1 MDRYISTVALVIN
14 KKTSKEADLVIT
26 LLTPKLGK
34 IVALAKGAKSIKSSR
49 LGNLQ
54 LGNIIKAQLYQKN
67 NFFWISE
74 TKNIVPFL
82 QTDKNLAQLNLL
94 FYFLEIVNLFVAENQ
109 QIEKIFDISQ
119 NIITAINKNLIHQYI
134 QNEIYFLETL
144 GFGVPQ
150 DIKDNF
156 AQKDYKTSQKLIKR
170 FFESIIEKPL
180 ESNKLFR

>member
-1 MDRYISTVALVIN
+1 MDRHISTVGIVIN

-26 LLTPKLGK
+26 LLTPKIGK

-54 LGNIIKAQLYQKN
+54 LGNVIKVQLYQKN

-74 TKNIVPFL
+74 SQNIDSFL

-94 FYFLEIVNLFVAENQ
+94 FYFLEIVNQFIAENQ
-109 QIEKIFDISQ
+109 QIEKIFDISK
-119 NIITAINKNLIHQYI
+119 NIINAINKNLIHQYI
-134 QNEIYFLETL
+134 QNEIYFLEVL

-150 DIKDNF
+150 DINDNF

-180 ESNKLFR
+180 ESNQLFK

>member
-1 MDRYISTVALVIN
+1 MDRHISTLALVIN
-14 KKTSKEADLVIT
+14 KKNSKEADLVIT
-26 LLTPKLGK
+26 LLTPRIGK
-34 IVALAKGAKSIKSSR
+34 IIALAKGAKSIKSSR

-54 LGNIIKAQLYQKN
+54 LGNIIKVQLYQKN

-74 TKNIVPFL
+74 TQNIVTFL

-94 FYFLEIVNLFVAENQ
+94 FYFLEILNLFVAENQ

-156 AQKDYKTSQKLIKR
+156 DNKDYKTSQKLIKR

>member
-1 MDRYISTVALVIN
+1 MDRHISTLGIVIN

-26 LLTPKLGK
+26 LLTPKIGK
-34 IVALAKGAKSIKSSR
+34 IIALAKGAKSIKSSR

-54 LGNIIKAQLYQKN
+54 LGNIIKVQLYQKN

-74 TKNIVPFL
+74 TQNVASFL

-94 FYFLEIVNLFVAENQ
+94 FYFLEIVNQFVAENQ
-109 QIEKIFDISQ
+109 QIEKMFDISQ
-119 NIITAINKNLIHQYI
+119 NIITAINKNYIHQYI

-144 GFGVPQ
+144 GFGVPV
-150 DIKDNF
+150 DIKENF
-156 AQKDYKTSQKLIKR
+156 NKKDYKTCQKLIKR

-180 ESNKLFR
+180 ESNKLFK

>member
-1 MDRYISTVALVIN
+1 MDRHISTIGIVIN

-26 LLTPKLGK
+26 LLTPKIGK

-54 LGNIIKAQLYQKN
+54 LGNIIKVQLYQKN

-74 TKNIVPFL
+74 TQNIDSFL

-94 FYFLEIVNLFVAENQ
+94 FYFLEIVNQFVAENQ
-109 QIEKIFDISQ
+109 QIEKIFDISK
-119 NIITAINKNLIHQYI
+119 NIITAINKNYIHQYI

-150 DIKDNF
+150 DIRDNF
-156 AQKDYKTSQKLIKR
+156 DNKEYKISQKLIKR

>member
-1 MDRYISTVALVIN
+1 MDRHISTVGIVIN

-26 LLTPKLGK
+26 LLTPRLGK

-54 LGNIIKAQLYQKN
+54 LGNIIKTQLYQKN

-74 TKNIVPFL
+74 TQNIVPFL
-82 QTDKNLAQLNLL
+82 QTNKNLAQLNLL
-94 FYFLEIVNLFVAENQ
+94 FYFLEIVNQFVAENQ
-109 QIEKIFDISQ
+109 QIEKIFDISK
-119 NIITAINKNLIHQYI
+119 NIITAIDKNLIHQYI

-156 AQKDYKTSQKLIKR
+156 DNKDYKTSQKLIKR

>member
-1 MDRYISTVALVIN
+1 MDRHISTVALVIN

-26 LLTPKLGK
+26 LLTPRLGK

-54 LGNIIKAQLYQKN
+54 LGNVIKVQLYQKN
-67 NFFWISE
+67 NFYWISE
-74 TKNIVPFL
+74 TQNIVPFL
-82 QTDKNLAQLNLL
+82 QNDKNLAQLNLL

-119 NIITAINKNLIHQYI
+119 NIIIAINKNLIHQYI

-150 DIKDNF
+150 DIKENF
-156 AQKDYKTSQKLIKR
+156 NNKDYKTSQKLIKR
-170 FFESIIEKPL
+170 FFESIIERPL
-180 ESNKLFR
+180 ESNKLFK